1 MNLKIY
7 RGRKEFGGFVFRW
20 RITGRNGEI
29 VASGEGY
36 RTRQALVKTLRRL
49 FNASASLLI
58 QLHEIETVRPNK
70 TPKHK

>member
-7 RGRKEFGGFVFRW
+7 RGRKGCDGFVWRW

-29 VASGEGY
+29 VAHGEGY
-36 RTRQALVKTLRRL
+36 KTRQACAKTLRRM

-58 QLHEIETVRPNK
+58 QLHEIEKVRPNK